1 MPSLYGLGGGARPVA
16 FVEDVGVPV
25 EELPRY
31 IRRVQE
37 ILQQLETTA
46 SFLIHAGAGQVHTR
60 PFLDLN
66 RKEEV
71 AKLSVIAEQVYSL
84 ALDLGGTISTQHGT
98 GLARTPWVA
107 RQYGR
112 LYPVIR
118 DIKSIFDPRQI
129 FNPGKIVDSQT
140 AKAVWPLRRQAAPE
154 GEPPAWHIRWAP
166 AEIRTEC
173 GNCNGCG
180 TCRTEAPSERMCPLF
195 RATHAEAATPRAKA
209 NLLRDL
215 LQAGKDAKLLRA
227 TS

>member
-1 MPSLYGLGGGARPVA
+1 GRAHSRRRTFLVLDREEQVATPSV
-16 FVEDVGVPV
+16 V
-25 EELPRY
+25 
-31 IRRVQE
+31 
-37 ILQQLETTA
+37 
-46 SFLIHAGAGQVHTR
+46 
-60 PFLDLN
+60 
-66 RKEEV
+66 
-71 AKLSVIAEQVYSL
+71 AEQFCSL
-84 ALDLGGTISTQHGT
+84 ALDLRGTISTQHGT

-180 TCRTEAPSERMCPLF
+180 TCRTEAPSQRMCPLF
-195 RATHAEAATPRAKA
+195 
-209 NLLRDL
+209 
-215 LQAGKDAKLLRA
+215 
-227 TS
+227 